1 MSMIEKTID
10 FIKIILLLGLVYFV
24 WAQGQT
30 IKQLEERIIV
40 LQDQTDVLTDNIVS
54 NDEYMERAG
63 MDQIEEHTEMLIHNF
78 IASALEQMM
87 GEVIEDTNT
96 QN

>member
-1 MSMIEKTID
+1 MIEKTID
-10 FIKIILLLGLVYFV
+10 FIRIILLLGLVYFV

-30 IKQLEERIIV
+30 IQQLEERIIV
-40 LQDQTDVLTDNIVS
+40 LQDQTDVLTDNIV
-54 NDEYMERAG
+54 NDDGYMQRAEAVER
-63 MDQIEEHTEMLIHNF
+63 TEMLLHDF

-87 GEVIEDTNT
+87 GEVIADKNT

>member
-1 MSMIEKTID
+1 MIEKTID
-10 FIKIILLLGLVYFV
+10 FIRIILLLGLVYFV

-40 LQDQTDVLTDNIVS
+40 LQDQTDVLTDNIV
-54 NDEYMERAG
+54 NDDGYMQRAEAVER
-63 MDQIEEHTEMLIHNF
+63 TEMLLHDF

-87 GEVIEDTNT
+87 GEVIEDKNT

>member
-1 MSMIEKTID
+1 MIEKTID
-10 FIKIILLLGLVYFV
+10 FIRIILLLGLVYFV

-30 IKQLEERIIV
+30 IQQLEERIIV
-40 LQDQTDVLTDNIVS
+40 LQDQTDVLTDNIV
-54 NDEYMERAG
+54 NDDGYMQRAEAVER
-63 MDQIEEHTEMLIHNF
+63 TEMLLHDF

-87 GEVIEDTNT
+87 GEVIEDKNT

>member
-1 MSMIEKTID
+1 MIEKTRD
-10 FIKIILLLGLVYFV
+10 FIRIILLLGLVYFV

-30 IKQLEERIIV
+30 IQQLEERIIV
-40 LQDQTDVLTDNIVS
+40 LQDQTDVLTDNIV
-54 NDEYMERAG
+54 NDDGYMQRAEAVER
-63 MDQIEEHTEMLIHNF
+63 TEMLLHDF

-87 GEVIEDTNT
+87 GEVIADKNT

>member
-1 MSMIEKTID
+1 MQRAEA
-10 FIKIILLLGLVYFV
+10 V
-24 WAQGQT
+24 
-30 IKQLEERIIV
+30 ER
-40 LQDQTDVLTDNIVS
+40 
-54 NDEYMERAG
+54 
-63 MDQIEEHTEMLIHNF
+63 TEMLLHDF

>member
-1 MSMIEKTID
+1 MIEKTID
-10 FIKIILLLGLVYFV
+10 FIRIILLLGLVYFV

-54 NDEYMERAG
+54 DDGYMQRAEAVER
-63 MDQIEEHTEMLIHNF
+63 TEMLLHDF

>member
-1 MSMIEKTID
+1 MIEKTID
-10 FIKIILLLGLVYFV
+10 FIRIILLLGLVYFV

-40 LQDQTDVLTDNIVS
+40 LQDQTDVLTDNIV
-54 NDEYMERAG
+54 NDDGYMQRAEAVER
-63 MDQIEEHTEMLIHNF
+63 TEMLLHDF

-87 GEVIEDTNT
+87 GEVIEDKNT
-96 QN
+96 QD

>member
-10 FIKIILLLGLVYFV
+10 FIRIILLLGLVYFV

-40 LQDQTDVLTDNIVS
+40 LQDQTDVLTDNIV
-54 NDEYMERAG
+54 NDDGYMQRAEAVER
-63 MDQIEEHTEMLIHNF
+63 TEMLLHDF

-87 GEVIEDTNT
+87 GEVIEDKNT

>member
-1 MSMIEKTID
+1 LGTRTNNKTT
-10 FIKIILLLGLVYFV
+10 K
-24 WAQGQT
+24 
-30 IKQLEERIIV
+30 RIIV

-54 NDEYMERAG
+54 NDGYMERAVG
-63 MDQIEEHTEMLIHNF
+63 LEQIEEHTEMLIHNF

-87 GEVIEDTNT
+87 GEVIENTNT

>member
-1 MSMIEKTID
+1 MAN
-10 FIKIILLLGLVYFV
+10 ILVDSDKNLINLLS
-24 WAQGQT
+24 
-30 IKQLEERIIV
+30 K
-40 LQDQTDVLTDNIVS
+40 
-54 NDEYMERAG
+54 
-63 MDQIEEHTEMLIHNF
+63 IEEHTEMLIHNF

>member
-1 MSMIEKTID
+1 MCMIEKTID
-10 FIKIILLLGLVYFV
+10 FIRIILLLGLVYFV

-40 LQDQTDVLTDNIVS
+40 LQDQTDVLTDNIV
-54 NDEYMERAG
+54 NDDGYMQRAEAVER
-63 MDQIEEHTEMLIHNF
+63 TEMLLHDF

-87 GEVIEDTNT
+87 GEVIEDKNT